1 MRADVYLTEQG
12 FAKSRTMARKLI
24 ESGAVVIDGKKL
36 LKPSDDVSDGQH
48 TAIVDAID
56 EMKYVSRGG
65 LKLEAALN
73 TFEIDVNGAIALDV
87 GASTGGFTDC
97 LLQRGAKFVF
107 AVDSG
112 IGQLHPDIL
121 ADARVASLE
130 KTNARVLTS
139 DILRSACGAPPDFDG
154 TVDVAV
160 MDVSFISQTVI
171 IPALSAIVKKGG
183 RLVSLI
189 KPQFEVGRA
198 ALGKGGIVKDARARA
213 AAVENVKSAMELSG
227 FYADGIIDSP
237 IVGGDGNREY
247 IGCFVRGD
255 KPDGREN

>member
-1 MRADVYLTEQG
+1 MRADVYLTERG
-12 FAKSRTMARKLI
+12 FVRSRTLARKLI
-24 ESGAVVIDGKKL
+24 ESGAVTIDGKKVS
-36 LKPSDDVSDGQH
+36 KAADEVSDAEHCVAVEQ
-48 TAIVDAID
+48 ID

-73 TFEIDVNGAIALDV
+73 EFGVDVKGAIALDV

-97 LLQRGAKFVF
+97 LLQNGARFVF

-112 IGQLHPDIL
+112 VGQLHPDIL
-121 ADARVASLE
+121 SDKRVASLE
-130 KTNARVLTS
+130 KTNARTLNS
-139 DILRSACGAPPDFDG
+139 EQLLKNSNGAPSDFDG
-154 TVDVAV
+154 RVDLAV

-171 IPALSAIVKKGG
+171 IPALSDIVKHGG
-183 RLVSLI
+183 KLVSLI

-198 ALGKGGIVKDARARA
+198 AVGKGGIVKDAKARQS
-213 AAVENVKSAMELSG
+213 AVENVKQAMELSG
-227 FYADGIIDSP
+227 FYSVGIIDSP

-255 KPDGREN
+255 KPDE